1 MLEIRN
7 IKMEISNIRKVQ
19 LAQLQILR
27 DFILFCEE
35 HNLRYFMA
43 GGALIGVLRHKGFIP
58 WDDDIDLSMPRK
70 DFDKF
75 VALQNKYPDGYS
87 LVNHDIEPTWQ
98 FNFCQFVDDKSEII
112 VHMNEVP
119 RSCKIWIDVF
129 PEDGLPDNPIRRWFH
144 VKHIL
149 MYRYLIQVPNVK
161 TQIDTHKVGRPWYEK
176 IVIKILHFLPLGKL
190 INVDKMLKAMERL
203 LRKYDYDNSKYVGS
217 LLGKYRGKEV
227 VPRNYWGN
235 GIKLRFENIMV
246 SCPVEFDKLLTRI
259 YGDYMKMPPEDKRV
273 GHDIEIIKLRD
284 IQ

>member
-1 MLEIRN
+1 
-7 IKMEISNIRKVQ
+7 
-19 LAQLQILR
+19 
-27 DFILFCEE
+27 
-35 HNLRYFMA
+35 MA

-112 VHMNEVP
+112 VHMNEEP

-144 VKHIL
+144 VKRIL

-161 TQIDTHKVGRPWYEK
+161 TQIDTHKVGRPWY
-176 IVIKILHFLPLGKL
+176 
-190 INVDKMLKAMERL
+190 
-203 LRKYDYDNSKYVGS
+203 
-217 LLGKYRGKEV
+217 
-227 VPRNYWGN
+227 
-235 GIKLRFENIMV
+235 
-246 SCPVEFDKLLTRI
+246 
-259 YGDYMKMPPEDKRV
+259 
-273 GHDIEIIKLRD
+273 
-284 IQ
+284 

>member
-1 MLEIRN
+1 
-7 IKMEISNIRKVQ
+7 MEISNIRKVQ

-112 VHMNEVP
+112 VHMNEEP

-190 INVDKMLKAMERL
+190 INVDNMLKAMERL

-235 GIKLRFENIMV
+235 GVKLRFENIMV